1 MRASWPEAGPVND
14 ILVRSSQYLMD
25 AAHDF
30 RLRLKA
36 VLNAKPKVS
45 SYEMKS
51 VFMVLCVEEFVF
63 SKVLLYSSS
72 LCLRRE

>member
-1 MRASWPEAGPVND
+1 MKASWPEAGPVND

-45 SYEMKS
+45 SCEVKS
-51 VFMVLCVEEFVF
+51 VLMVFCVQ
-63 SKVLLYSSS
+63 
-72 LCLRRE
+72 

>member
-1 MRASWPEAGPVND
+1 MKAAWPAAGPVND

-36 VLNAKPKVS
+36 VLNAKPKVCCVERKCLS
-45 SYEMKS
+45 RSS
-51 VFMVLCVEEFVF
+51 VFKELFDCNTFP
-63 SKVLLYSSS
+63 
-72 LCLRRE
+72 